1 MAQQTPAEAK
11 ELKACINDLIAIVA
25 LPAIWSGSAPAEIVR
40 TLLDTLVGMLRL
52 DFVYLRLRHSAGEPP
67 IEVLRSPHLY
77 SMTSLPPEIEE
88 LLKSWS
94 GDGRREWP
102 PLVRNVFG
110 DHDLVII
117 PLPLGLEGES
127 GILVAG
133 SRRLDFPV
141 PTERLLLSV
150 AANQLAVWLQGAH
163 LLREQKRV
171 ADELDQKVAQR
182 TEELAAANAELRKQI
197 AKEQSISLENK
208 ALYRELK
215 DRERKIQRLIDSN
228 IIGIVIWDL
237 DGRVIDANDAFL
249 HMVGYNREDLQAGLR
264 WFDITPP
271 EWQEAHAR
279 YEAEELKATGMMQVR
294 EKEYFRKDGSRVP
307 VLIGAACF
315 EGQPNQGVAYIVDL
329 SAQKRAEEAL
339 RRSQAYLA
347 EAQLATQTGSCAI
360 DGATRQ
366 ILYWSDEM
374 FRLFGF
380 DPQHGLPKWDQ
391 WVQRIHPEDVEKF
404 RMAGDRTFGEK
415 VHCDV
420 EFRIVK
426 PDGRVRHIQAIG
438 HPVLSPNGELTQVIG
453 TMVDVSE
460 RRRAEEERERLRQA
474 QADLA
479 HINRV
484 STMGELTAALAHEV
498 KQPIAAAVTNAKT
511 CLRWLS
517 RDQPD
522 LIEARE
528 AASRL
533 VKDVT
538 RASDIISRVSSL
550 FKKGLPQ
557 RESADVNEVIQ
568 EMMALLRS
576 EAARY
581 SISLVGD
588 LSNDLPQVM
597 VDRVQLQQVLLNLML
612 NGIEAMADL
621 STPGRLTVSSRRD
634 DGQLLISVA
643 DVGTGIKPEQAER
656 IFQAFFSSKPQG
668 TGMGLAICRSIVES
682 HGGRVWTTPNPG
694 PGATFHFSLPI
705 EPAADEAA

>member
-1 MAQQTPAEAK
+1 
-11 ELKACINDLIAIVA
+11 
-25 LPAIWSGSAPAEIVR
+25 
-40 TLLDTLVGMLRL
+40 
-52 DFVYLRLRHSAGEPP
+52 
-67 IEVLRSPHLY
+67 
-77 SMTSLPPEIEE
+77 
-88 LLKSWS
+88 
-94 GDGRREWP
+94 
-102 PLVRNVFG
+102 
-110 DHDLVII
+110 
-117 PLPLGLEGES
+117 
-127 GILVAG
+127 
-133 SRRLDFPV
+133 
-141 PTERLLLSV
+141 
-150 AANQLAVWLQGAH
+150 
-163 LLREQKRV
+163 
-171 ADELDQKVAQR
+171 
-182 TEELAAANAELRKQI
+182 
-197 AKEQSISLENK
+197 
-208 ALYRELK
+208 
-215 DRERKIQRLIDSN
+215 
-228 IIGIVIWDL
+228 
-237 DGRVIDANDAFL
+237 
-249 HMVGYNREDLQAGLR
+249 
-264 WFDITPP
+264 
-271 EWQEAHAR
+271 
-279 YEAEELKATGMMQVR
+279 
-294 EKEYFRKDGSRVP
+294 
-307 VLIGAACF
+307 
-315 EGQPNQGVAYIVDL
+315 
-329 SAQKRAEEAL
+329 
-339 RRSQAYLA
+339 
-347 EAQLATQTGSCAI
+347 
-360 DGATRQ
+360 
-366 ILYWSDEM
+366 
-374 FRLFGF
+374 
-380 DPQHGLPKWDQ
+380 
-391 WVQRIHPEDVEKF
+391 
-404 RMAGDRTFGEK
+404 
-415 VHCDV
+415 
-420 EFRIVK
+420 
-426 PDGRVRHIQAIG
+426 
-438 HPVLSPNGELTQVIG
+438 LSPNGELTQVIG

-533 VKDVT
+533 VRDVT

-550 FKKGLPQ
+550 FKKGLPK